1 MLNEGQYRLGILKH
15 APPSF
20 KFFDPIETEGRP
32 LIIME
37 VTPVTLGNPSNPNRW
52 RSAGCIRA
60 PRVCSSDLTLAPSRE
75 E

>member
-32 LIIME
+32 LIIKE
-37 VTPVTLGNPSNPNRW
+37 VTPVTLDNPSNPHR
-52 RSAGCIRA
+52 
-60 PRVCSSDLTLAPSRE
+60 
-75 E
+75 

>member
-32 LIIME
+32 LIIKE
-37 VTPVTLGNPSNPNRW
+37 VTVGSSNSSAYELLVYALVT
-52 RSAGCIRA
+52 
-60 PRVCSSDLTLAPSRE
+60 
-75 E
+75 